1 MNWRRH
7 TGIAVR
13 AMVRG
18 DLAAIGFMMFIL
30 LVVALTIDLAKW
42 LHTVRARAEAT
53 DSALWQVLFPYI
65 GYRSAD
71 IVTRLLTMACV
82 AGGFVVTLLRHQRL
96 DDVVLAAAGAS
107 PSLRLTALLISG
119 VLLGTV
125 QMAGENWLR
134 PSAVKAQVA
143 ANLGDYGNRY
153 HQTDVGTQWVLTD
166 TRALRATVTRGP
178 EAHFSNLMLF
188 DGIDQPELTFVLHAE
203 NVTPR
208 GLFNVWTLK
217 NVTIWEP
224 GVTEPPDFEQSLDFA
239 LNISFE
245 KLRWFGIDGYY
256 LPNDVAR
263 VIAVTDTS
271 ETTPTA
277 ADAATA
283 LAVRKAAIFLP
294 GIFAFLGVSLASL
307 GTRGRRLSPFRLL
320 ALATVGYLSVVSV
333 KVFWA
338 LGIHGVFS
346 PMLAASLPAL
356 FALGL
361 AALLQLH
368 LAGYLPHSPRTVRSL
383 A

>member
-1 MNWRRH
+1 MSWRRH
-7 TGIAVR
+7 TGLAVR

-42 LHTVRARAEAT
+42 LDTVRARAEAT
-53 DSALWQVLFPYI
+53 DSPLWQVLLPYI
-65 GYRSAD
+65 GYRSTD

-119 VLLGTV
+119 LLLGTV

-134 PSAVKAQVA
+134 PAAVEAQVA

-153 HQTDVGTQWVLTD
+153 HDTDVGTQWVLTD
-166 TRALRATVTRGP
+166 TRALRASVTRGP
-178 EAHFSNLMLF
+178 ETQLSNLMLF
-188 DGIDQPELTFVLHAE
+188 DGIDQPALTHVLHADTA
-203 NVTPR
+203 TPR
-208 GLFNVWTLK
+208 GLLNVWTLK
-217 NVTIWEP
+217 DVTIWDTTQKSPEIEP
-224 GVTEPPDFEQSLDFA
+224 KLDLA
-239 LNISFE
+239 TNISAE
-245 KLRWFGIDGYY
+245 KLRWYGIDGYY

-263 VIAVTDTS
+263 IIAATDTS
-271 ETTPTA
+271 EATPTA

-283 LAVRKAAIFLP
+283 LAVRKVAIFLP

-307 GTRGRRLSPFRLL
+307 GTQGRRFSPFNLL
-320 ALATVGYLSVVSV
+320 ALATVGYLAVVSV

-338 LGIHGVFS
+338 LGIHGVV
-346 PMLAASLPAL
+346 PPVMAATLPAF

-361 AALLQLH
+361 ATLLQLYQ
-368 LAGYLPHSPRTVRSL
+368 AGYVPRPRRITRSL
-383 A
+383 T

>member
-1 MNWRRH
+1 MSWRRH
-7 TGIAVR
+7 TGLAVR

-42 LHTVRARAEAT
+42 LDTVRARAEAT
-53 DSALWQVLFPYI
+53 DSPLWQVLFPYI
-65 GYRSAD
+65 GYRSTD
-71 IVTRLLTMACV
+71 IVTRLLTMDCV

-119 VLLGTV
+119 LLLGSV

-134 PSAVKAQVA
+134 PAAVEAQVA

-153 HQTDVGTQWVLTD
+153 HTTYVGTQWVLTD

-178 EAHFSNLMLF
+178 EAQLSNVMLF
-188 DGIDQPELTFVLHAE
+188 DGIDQPALTHVLHADTA
-203 NVTPR
+203 TPR
-208 GLFNVWTLK
+208 GLLNVWTL
-217 NVTIWEP
+217 NDVTIWDTAKAAPEL
-224 GVTEPPDFEQSLDFA
+224 ESKLDLA
-239 LNISFE
+239 LNISSE
-245 KLRWFGIDGYY
+245 KLRWYGIDGYY

-263 VIAVTDTS
+263 II
-271 ETTPTA
+271 
-277 ADAATA
+277 AATA
-283 LAVRKAAIFLP
+283 LAVRQVAIFLP

-307 GTRGRRLSPFRLL
+307 GTQGRRLSPFKLL
-320 ALATVGYLSVVSV
+320 ALATVGYLAVVSV

-338 LGIHGVFS
+338 LGIHGVLS
-346 PMLAASLPAL
+346 PMLAATLPAL

-361 AALLQLH
+361 ATLLQLYQ
-368 LAGYLPHSPRTVRSL
+368 AGYVPRPRRSTRGLP
-383 A
+383 

>member
-1 MNWRRH
+1 MSWRRH
-7 TGIAVR
+7 TGLAVR

-30 LVVALTIDLAKW
+30 LVVALSIDLAKW
-42 LHTVRARAEAT
+42 LDTVRARAEAT
-53 DSALWQVLFPYI
+53 NSPLWQVLFPYI

-119 VLLGTV
+119 VLLGTL
-125 QMAGENWLR
+125 QMACENWLR
-134 PSAVKAQVA
+134 PAAVEAQVT

-166 TRALRATVTRGP
+166 TRALRATVTRGS
-178 EAHFSNLMLF
+178 EAELSYVMLF
-188 DGIDQPELTFVLHAE
+188 DGIEQPTLSRVLHADAA
-203 NVTPR
+203 TPR
-208 GLFNVWTLK
+208 GLLNVWTLK
-217 NVTIWEP
+217 DVTIWDTTKKSPEIEP
-224 GVTEPPDFEQSLDFA
+224 RLDLA
-239 LNISFE
+239 LNISSE

-263 VIAVTDTS
+263 VIAATDTS
-271 ETTPTA
+271 EATPTA

-283 LAVRKAAIFLP
+283 LAVRKVAIFLP

-307 GTRGRRLSPFRLL
+307 GTQGRRLAPFKLL
-320 ALATVGYLSVVSV
+320 ALATVAYLAVVSV

-338 LGIHGVFS
+338 LGIHGVLS
-346 PMLAASLPAL
+346 PMLAATLPAL

-361 AALLQLH
+361 ATLLQLYQ
-368 LAGYLPHSPRTVRSL
+368 AGYLPRPHRTTGSL
-383 A
+383 T